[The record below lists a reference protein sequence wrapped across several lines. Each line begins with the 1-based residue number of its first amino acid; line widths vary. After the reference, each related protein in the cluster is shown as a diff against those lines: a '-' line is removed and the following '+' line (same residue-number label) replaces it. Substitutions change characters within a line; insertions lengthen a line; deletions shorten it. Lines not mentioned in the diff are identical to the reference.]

1 MVGDLIKVRPAKKTA
16 RGIASSDL
24 FYANLLHEEFGD
36 DLRYTPTIGWRS
48 WQEGR
53 WVDDAARDFARQA
66 TRNLLL
72 YCGVNKSDHSANK
85 LKNVL
90 LAAAAMQ
97 EFLVASDQWDSE
109 LDELNTPSGL
119 ISLRT
124 GEFTQGVERPLVTKM
139 TGCGVG
145 ESSHC
150 PQFKDALSEIFN
162 PQQWKNPQEVIDF
175 LQVLFGY
182 LLTGQISEQYLF
194 FFHGVGANG
203 KSFLLDL
210 MKLVGGDYVRQVPSS
225 LLVNT
230 RNRDHPTELAQLMGV
245 RLAVSSELESN
256 QFWAESLIKT
266 LTGDQTI
273 TARFMRQDYFEF
285 QRQAGFVVAGNH
297 KPRFNASDQGMT
309 RRLVLIPFR
318 HTIPPESR
326 KPDLHKLIFEEEG
339 PAILR
344 WTIEGAMNWYQHG
357 LVLPAEIK
365 AETGEYVASNDD
377 IAAWVE
383 ECAELDQEA
392 KESNQQLL
400 ASYTSWKE
408 NQGENGGSIKPF
420 LEKLLTRY
428 PELVRQSFKDNG
440 KTVRGVGGIILN
452 TRSAF
457 IDD

>member
-1 MVGDLIKVRPAKKTA
+1 MVGDLISVRPTKKTK
-16 RGIASSDL
+16 RGSANSDF
-24 FYANLLHEEFGD
+24 FYASLLHEEFGD

-90 LAAAAMQ
+90 LAAAAIK
-97 EFLVASDQWDSE
+97 EFSVMLDEWDSG

-119 ISLRT
+119 VNLKT
-124 GEFTQGVERPLVTKM
+124 GEVKRGNDRPLVTKI

-150 PQFKDALSEIFN
+150 PQFQLALSEIFN
-162 PQQWKNPQEVIDF
+162 CEQWKNPQEVIDF

-182 LLTGQISEQYLF
+182 LITGQISEQYLF

-210 MKLVGGDYVRQVPSS
+210 MALVGGDYVRQVPSS

-285 QRQAGFVVAGNH
+285 QRQAGFIVAGNH
-297 KPRFNASDQGMT
+297 KPRFNAADQGMT

-318 HTIPPESR
+318 HTVPPHKR
-326 KPDLHKLIFEEEG
+326 KPDLHKIIFEKEG

-344 WTIEGAMNWYQHG
+344 WIIEGAMKWYQRG

-383 ECAELDQEA
+383 ECAELEPA
-392 KESNQQLL
+392 GRVSNQQLL
-400 ASYTSWKE
+400 ASYNRWKE
-408 NQGENGGSIKPF
+408 NQGEKGGSIKPF

-428 PELVRQSFKDNG
+428 PELKKDSYKDNG
-440 KTVRGVGGIILN
+440 KSVRGVRGIQLN
-452 TRSAF
+452 VLNAF

>member
-1 MVGDLIKVRPAKKTA
+1 MGNSKKSQPSKGLPSSELHSDFYFADLLYKR
-16 RGIASSDL
+16 
-24 FYANLLHEEFGD
+24 FGH
-36 DLRYTPTIGWRS
+36 DLRYTPNIGWHS
-48 WQEGR
+48 WRDGK
-53 WVDDAARDFARQA
+53 WVNDSRYDFAGQA
-66 TRNLLL
+66 VRDLLL
-72 YCGVNKSDHSANK
+72 KRGKGREHQSAGK
-85 LKNVL
+85 HGSVL
-90 LAAAAMQ
+90 LAAEVKK
-97 EFLVASDQWDSE
+97 EFKVIADQWDSE
-109 LDELNTPSGL
+109 RDELNTPSGL
-119 ISLRT
+119 INLKS
-124 GEFTQGVERPLVTKM
+124 GEVNRDNYRPLVTKI
-139 TGCGVG
+139 TGCEVG
-145 ESSHC
+145 ASSHC

-175 LQVLFGY
+175 FQVLFGY

-285 QRQAGFVVAGNH
+285 QRQAGFIVAGNH

-318 HTIPPESR
+318 HTIPPERR

-344 WTIEGAMNWYQHG
+344 WVIEGAMKWYQLG

-365 AETGEYVASNDD
+365 EETGEYVASNDD

-383 ECAELDQEA
+383 ECAELEPA
-392 KESNQQLL
+392 GRVSNQQLL
-400 ASYTSWKE
+400 ASYNRWKE
-408 NQGENGGSIKPF
+408 NQGEKGGSIKPF

-428 PELVRQSFKDNG
+428 PELKKDSFKDNG
-440 KTVRGVGGIILN
+440 KTVRGVRGIQLDVLY
-452 TRSAF
+452 AF